1 MFCHIQPKM
10 GHLQPSRPMHFGCGG
25 HIQSKMADLQP
36 SSHDC
41 ATRPRAAASKPA
53 VVPVNCLGH
62 RAVPVHANASA
73 FLQGSGARPSKAE
86 LKKAKKAANAKAK
99 AEVAAAMK
107 ELDEQRIVR
116 VPVLDVD
123 SDIEEAEGGGR
134 ECSASAT
141 RTDNKRFR
149 VEWWIRSV

>member
-1 MFCHIQPKM
+1 M
-10 GHLQPSRPMHFGCGG
+10 
-25 HIQSKMADLQP
+25 
-36 SSHDC
+36 
-41 ATRPRAAASKPA
+41 RPRAAASKPA
-53 VVPVNCLGH
+53 VVPMNCLGH

-116 VPVLDVD
+116 VPVLDVEP
-123 SDIEEAEGGGR
+123 DIEEAEEDADAVPAPLGPTTKGFEWSGGFGQSTR
-134 ECSASAT
+134 GSSAAGGCLE
-141 RTDNKRFR
+141 F
-149 VEWWIRSV
+149 